1 MKVICDRA
9 ALLDAVNLVTSVAPA
24 RSPKHE
30 LTCVKLEADDSTL
43 TLQATD
49 ADVSLT
55 MQSDRADISEPGSVL
70 IPADKLRQIVAAE
83 DADDSLT
90 IHAKGDSV
98 LITGKDARFT
108 VYSQDA
114 SRFPAPPPHKP
125 DPARTLEVNPTDLR
139 RLIHLTLFA
148 TARETSRYAFNGVL
162 LKYCAPDPK
171 KSDKRMLELVSTDG
185 RRLARAS
192 AIYAGPRPTEDSIAC
207 IIPSKALSLVSKLL
221 AQTPDTSFIR
231 LSVVDNQVFF
241 SLIKD
246 TSSDESSNEILL
258 ATVTSSLVE
267 GAFPPYDDVIPKQ
280 QEMRATFVVETLK
293 SAVRR
298 AALLTT
304 EETRGVRMLFQPD
317 GENSSLRLSSRAPET
332 GEAEIDVEIEDYE
345 GTEIEIGFN
354 PQFILDALK
363 VLDTDKVI
371 FEMKAPNKPGTLRID
386 NDFIY
391 VVMPVNLQ

>member
-30 LTCVKLEADDSTL
+30 LTCVKLEASDETL

-55 MQSDRADISEPGSVL
+55 MQTDRADVSEPGAVL

-83 DADDSLT
+83 DADDALT
-90 IHAKGDSV
+90 IQAKDDNV
-98 LITGKDARFT
+98 TITGKDARFT
-108 VYSQDA
+108 VYSQDV
-114 SRFPAPPPHKP
+114 SRFPAPPAHAL
-125 DPARTLEVNPTDLR
+125 DDARTLEVQPSDLR

-162 LKYCAPDPK
+162 LKYSRPG
-171 KSDKRMLELVSTDG
+171 DKGDKHTLELVSTDG

-192 AIYAGPRPTEDSIAC
+192 TPYTTTKPSEDTIAC
-207 IIPSKALSLVSKLL
+207 IIPSKALSLVAKLL
-221 AQTPDTSFIR
+221 SQIPDGSLTKLTI
-231 LSVVDNQVFF
+231 VENQAFF
-241 SLIKD
+241 SFYEKSDAEPMATI
-246 TSSDESSNEILL
+246 TS
-258 ATVTSSLVE
+258 ALVE

-280 QEMRATFVVETLK
+280 QDMRATFSVETLR
-293 SAVRR
+293 SAFRR

-304 EETRGVRMLFQPD
+304 EESRGVRMSFNPD
-317 GENSSLRLSSRAPET
+317 GDSTSLKLSSRAPET
-332 GEAEIDVEIEDYE
+332 GEAEIDVSIEEYE

-386 NDFIY
+386 NDFVY